1 MYKIQ
6 NLEAEIMNKI
16 NDVKQLE
23 SKLSFKSKHEISE
36 PMLIDKKEQKDKD
49 TPELVPEKQK
59 KSLEK

>member
-49 TPELVPEKQK
+49 TPELVPEN
-59 KSLEK
+59 